1 MVTHRYQQLPC
12 RSLASLSFP
21 SKNQPQDRY
30 KPYNPTNHFK
40 NQPQNIKSTDTNF
53 INLTNHSKNQL
64 QDLYIQYNSTCY
76 LYFRKNS
83 KKKKNF
89 SRNERKHYSVA
100 GSKGKESNARRADR
114 RRAPA
119 VGDSPPVTRLP
130 ASRTLAS
137 LAGSWLL
144 RLQQQQKKGGG
155 RARQDNSDREKEVA
169 PHWLGAGFRTSS
181 GGGRHG
187 LALPHPA
194 VRMAAATK
202 GRGDGYSLL
211 APPRFELSR
220 PRGRAAHGRGGR
232 VRVRDGVPWIGAGEA
247 SGGGGGGER

>member
-1 MVTHRYQQLPC
+1 MEKSTGTKAF
-12 RSLASLSFP
+12 LANKKKPVPSHPLSFP

-53 INLTNHSKNQL
+53 INITNHSKNQL

-76 LYFRKNS
+76 LYFRKKS

-100 GSKGKESNARRADR
+100 GSKGKECNARRADR

-144 RLQQQQKKGGG
+144 RLQQQQT
-155 RARQDNSDREKEVA
+155 RRESASRQLR
-169 PHWLGAGFRTSS
+169 
-181 GGGRHG
+181 
-187 LALPHPA
+187 
-194 VRMAAATK
+194 
-202 GRGDGYSLL
+202 
-211 APPRFELSR
+211 
-220 PRGRAAHGRGGR
+220 
-232 VRVRDGVPWIGAGEA
+232 
-247 SGGGGGGER
+247 

>member
-1 MVTHRYQQLPC
+1 MHHWPQFRTPGFSPGALDIHWYQLEKPTGTKAF
-12 RSLASLSFP
+12 LANKKNKPVPSHPLSFP

-40 NQPQNIKSTDTNF
+40 NQPQNIKSTDINF

-89 SRNERKHYSVA
+89 SRNEHKRYSVA

-119 VGDSPPVTRLP
+119 VGDSPPVTHLP

-144 RLQQQQKKGGG
+144 RLQQQQQQT
-155 RARQDNSDREKEVA
+155 RRTESTLRQ
-169 PHWLGAGFRTSS
+169 LG
-181 GGGRHG
+181 
-187 LALPHPA
+187 
-194 VRMAAATK
+194 
-202 GRGDGYSLL
+202 
-211 APPRFELSR
+211 
-220 PRGRAAHGRGGR
+220 
-232 VRVRDGVPWIGAGEA
+232 
-247 SGGGGGGER
+247 